1 MDLTNFKDSE
11 LLAMPSNQEG
21 VTRAKKDKKTKKY
34 NLLVKGMGNSP
45 MKLLTFAESKDKAI
59 KYAQAR
65 WRDCI
70 IKVVD

>member
-34 NLLVKGMGNSP
+34 NLLIKGMG
-45 MKLLTFAESKDKAI
+45 
-59 KYAQAR
+59 
-65 WRDCI
+65 
-70 IKVVD
+70 